1 MYPEANMV
9 LAMRIWQLPDNKKH
23 ELSQH
28 CNSKEYFAQEKV
40 DGFWYQFEKTDN
52 YNYLFSRT
60 VSAKDGLLVE
70 KSANV
75 PHLTNFLASK
85 LPPKTTII
93 GEIYYPGKTSKD
105 ATVVMGCLP
114 EKAIERQK
122 DNPIYYYLHDII
134 QYDGINLINVKA
146 ELRYKILSKIWELHE
161 LNTCKY
167 LRLAD
172 FVTENIEEYIEN
184 ILSNGGEG
192 VVLKQKKAIYYPD
205 KKPAWTSIK
214 VKKHG
219 DADVV
224 CMGFCDA
231 TKYYDGKLDL
241 LNNYGGKDALE
252 WPYWVNEEMDLST
265 GLIISEKK
273 IPINE
278 RMTIRGTN
286 FRTVPVTKGYYYNW
300 KTSIE
305 IGAYNDIGELIKIG
319 TVSSGLDDSTKEEI
333 SKNSKNYLNKVIQV
347 GYMEKDFNEKTLR
360 HPTFELWRFDKN
372 STECTLK
379 EIFEK

>member
-9 LAMRIWQLPDNKKH
+9 MAMRIWQLPDNKKH
-23 ELSQH
+23 ELSKH
-28 CNSKEYFAQEKV
+28 CNSGEYFAQEKV

-52 YNYLFSRT
+52 YCYLFSRT
-60 VSAKDGLLVE
+60 VSAKDSLLVE

-75 PHLTNFLASK
+75 PHLINFLNEK
-85 LPPKTTII
+85 LPPRTTII

-122 DNPIYYYLHDII
+122 DNPIHFYIHDII
-134 QYDGINLINVKA
+134 QYDNINLMNVKA
-146 ELRYKILSKIWELHE
+146 ELRYKILSKIWELHD
-161 LNTCKY
+161 LSSNPY

-172 FVTENIEEYIEN
+172 YVTEDIENYIES
-184 ILSNGGEG
+184 ILAAGGEG
-192 VVLKQKKAIYYPD
+192 AVLKKKDVIYQPE
-205 KKPAWTSIK
+205 KKPAWSSIK

-219 DADVV
+219 EADVV
-224 CMGFCDA
+224 CMSFCDA

-278 RMTIRGTN
+278 RMTIRGIN

-305 IGAYNDIGELIKIG
+305 IGAFDDNNNLIKIG
-319 TVSSGLDDSTKEEI
+319 TVSSGLTDAIKEEI
-333 SKNSKNYLNKVIQV
+333 SNYPEKYLNKVIQV
-347 GYMEKDFNEKTLR
+347 GYMEKDCDEKTLR
-360 HPTFELWRFDKN
+360 HPTFERLREDKN
-372 STECTLK
+372 ANECILK

>member
-9 LAMRIWQLPDNKKH
+9 MAMRIWQLPDNKKH
-23 ELSQH
+23 ELSKH
-28 CNSKEYFAQEKV
+28 CNSGEYFAQEKV

-52 YNYLFSRT
+52 YYYLFSRT

-75 PHLTNFLASK
+75 PHLTNFLNEK
-85 LPPKTTII
+85 LPPRTTII

-122 DNPIYYYLHDII
+122 DNPIHFYIHDII
-134 QYDGINLINVKA
+134 QYDNINLMNVKA
-146 ELRYKILSKIWELHE
+146 ELRYKILSKIWELHD
-161 LNTCKY
+161 LSSNPY

-172 FVTENIEEYIEN
+172 YVTEDIENYIES
-184 ILSNGGEG
+184 ILAAGGEG
-192 VVLKQKKAIYYPD
+192 AVLKKKDVIYQPD
-205 KKPAWTSIK
+205 KKPAWSSIK

-219 DADVV
+219 EADVV
-224 CMGFCDA
+224 CMSFCDA

-241 LNNYGGKDALE
+241 LSNYGGKDALE
-252 WPYWVNEEMDLST
+252 WPYWVNEELDLSN
-265 GLIISEKK
+265 GMIISEKK
-273 IPINE
+273 ISTKE
-278 RMTIRGTN
+278 RMTIKGIN
-286 FRTVPVTKGYYYNW
+286 YRTVPVTKGYYYNW

-305 IGAYNDIGELIKIG
+305 IGAFDDNNNLVKIG
-319 TVSSGLDDSTKEEI
+319 TVSSGLTDAIKEEI
-333 SKNSKNYLNKVIQV
+333 SNYPEKYLNKVIQV
-347 GYMEKDFNEKTLR
+347 GYMEKDCDEKTLR
-360 HPTFELWRFDKN
+360 HPTFERLREDKN
-372 STECTLK
+372 ANECILK

>member
-9 LAMRIWQLPDNKKH
+9 MAMRIWQLPDNKKH
-23 ELSQH
+23 ELSKH
-28 CNSKEYFAQEKV
+28 CISGEYFAQEKV

-52 YNYLFSRT
+52 YCFLFSRT
-60 VSAKDGLLVE
+60 VSAKDSLLVE

-75 PHLTNFLASK
+75 PHLINFLNEK
-85 LPPKTTII
+85 LPPRTTII

-122 DNPIYYYLHDII
+122 DNPIHFYIHDII
-134 QYDGINLINVKA
+134 QYDNINLMNVKA
-146 ELRYKILSKIWELHE
+146 ELRYKILSKIWELHD
-161 LNTCKY
+161 LSSNPY

-172 FVTENIEEYIEN
+172 YVTEDIENYIES
-184 ILSNGGEG
+184 ILAAGGEG
-192 VVLKQKKAIYYPD
+192 AVLKKKDVIYQPE
-205 KKPAWTSIK
+205 KKPAWSSIK

-219 DADVV
+219 EADVV
-224 CMGFCDA
+224 CMSFCDA

-278 RMTIRGTN
+278 RMTIRGIN

-305 IGAYNDIGELIKIG
+305 IGAFDDNNNLIKIG
-319 TVSSGLDDSTKEEI
+319 TVSSGLTDAIKEEI
-333 SKNSKNYLNKVIQV
+333 SNYPEKYLNKVIQV
-347 GYMEKDFNEKTLR
+347 GYMEKDCDEKTLR
-360 HPTFELWRFDKN
+360 HPTFERLREDKN
-372 STECTLK
+372 ANECILK

>member
-9 LAMRIWQLPDNKKH
+9 MAMRIWQLPDNKKH
-23 ELSQH
+23 ELSKH
-28 CNSKEYFAQEKV
+28 CNSGEYFAQEKV

-52 YNYLFSRT
+52 YCYLFSRT

-75 PHLTNFLASK
+75 PHLTNFLNEK
-85 LPPKTTII
+85 LPSRTTII

-122 DNPIYYYLHDII
+122 DNPIHFYIHDII
-134 QYDGINLINVKA
+134 QYDNINLMNVKA
-146 ELRYKILSKIWELHE
+146 ELRYKILSKIWELHD
-161 LNTCKY
+161 LSSNPY

-172 FVTENIEEYIEN
+172 YVTEDIENYIES
-184 ILSNGGEG
+184 ILAAGGEG
-192 VVLKQKKAIYYPD
+192 AVLKKKDVIYQPE
-205 KKPAWTSIK
+205 KKPAWSSIK

-219 DADVV
+219 EADVV
-224 CMGFCDA
+224 CMSFCDA

-278 RMTIRGTN
+278 RMTIRGIN

-305 IGAYNDIGELIKIG
+305 IGAFDDNNNLIKIG
-319 TVSSGLDDSTKEEI
+319 TVSSGLTDAIKEEI
-333 SKNSKNYLNKVIQV
+333 SNYPEKYLNKVIQV
-347 GYMEKDFNEKTLR
+347 GYMEKDCDEKTLR
-360 HPTFELWRFDKN
+360 HPTFERLREDKN
-372 STECTLK
+372 ANECILK